1 MPGAFGQNGGSIKLV
16 NDSYVLGL
24 WPRAVRGNRAA
35 SACMAP
41 SQRSVDGPRVRHR
54 ALGRVS
60 SRWSP
65 FPPIQTVTS
74 KLSLTTVTRYNINAL
89 YLEEPE
95 DPPRAR
101 EAAHANHDAG
111 GSGGRRR
118 PRLPRMQ
125 QRAPRACLDAPRA
138 SPRLLRPRAHQSRHR
153 GPPP

>member
-1 MPGAFGQNGGSIKLV
+1 MST
-16 NDSYVLGL
+16 
-24 WPRAVRGNRAA
+24 RVRLKPHAGTLSTDARTEAGT
-35 SACMAP
+35 
-41 SQRSVDGPRVRHR
+41 QSVHGRQFRHR

-65 FPPIQTVTS
+65 FPPIPTVTS
-74 KLSLTTVTRYNINAL
+74 KLSLTKVTRYNINAL

-118 PRLPRMQ
+118 PGLSRMQ
-125 QRAPRACLDAPRA
+125 QRAPRA
-138 SPRLLRPRAHQSRHR
+138 
-153 GPPP
+153 